1 MVVEIGITDSSNHIT
16 NGTSNGTNGTTNGTS
31 NGSTNGDTNG
41 ITNGTNGHH
50 IESIEFEPID
60 EETAKQIR
68 DVFITDD
75 PYVFAKP
82 SNSVWPASLENLSES
97 ILNFKVRKDDVWI
110 VCYPRTGS
118 TWTQE
123 LVWLLG
129 NSLDYF
135 EAMDIQQRRF
145 PLLEFSTTLRAG
157 FIEEFE

>member
-1 MVVEIGITDSSNHIT
+1 MVVENTTSADISNHISNGQT
-16 NGTSNGTNGTTNGTS
+16 NGVTNDSIKT
-31 NGSTNGDTNG
+31 DTNG
-41 ITNGTNGHH
+41 VEKCLKNGTNGHN
-50 IESIEFEPID
+50 IESIDFEPID
-60 EETAKQIR
+60 DETAKKIR

-82 SNSVWPASLENLSES
+82 SNSVWPASLQGLSES

-129 NSLDYF
+129 NNLDYF

-145 PLLEFSTTLRAG
+145 PLLEFSTTLREG